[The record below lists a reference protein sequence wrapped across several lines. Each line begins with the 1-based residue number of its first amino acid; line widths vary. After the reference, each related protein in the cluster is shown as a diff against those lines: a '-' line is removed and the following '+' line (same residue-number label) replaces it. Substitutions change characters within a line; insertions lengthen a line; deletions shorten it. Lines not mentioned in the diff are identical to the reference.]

1 MMMNDDISNDWWTW
15 SSVEVDDELVVINLT
30 SEVDKMSSSNGTS
43 TVAELAAQ
51 VAIGTLLSTLC
62 LITVLG
68 NTLVIHAV
76 RTDRKLQ
83 TVSAAH

>member
-1 MMMNDDISNDWWTW
+1 MMNDDISNDWWTW
-15 SSVEVDDELVVINLT
+15 NSVEDDDELVVINLT
-30 SEVDKMSSSNGTS
+30 SEVDKISSSNGTS

>member
-1 MMMNDDISNDWWTW
+1 MNDDISNDWWTW

>member
-15 SSVEVDDELVVINLT
+15 NSVEDDDELVVINLT
-30 SEVDKMSSSNGTS
+30 SEVDKISSSNGTS